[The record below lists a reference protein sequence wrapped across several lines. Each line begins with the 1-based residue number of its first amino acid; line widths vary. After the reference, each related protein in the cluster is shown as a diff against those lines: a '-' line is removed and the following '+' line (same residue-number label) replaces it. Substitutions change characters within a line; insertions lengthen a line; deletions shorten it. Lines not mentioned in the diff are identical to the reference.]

1 MSTLLPHLNDNTTS
15 TLSQAT
21 LRLSI
26 PEKYRNDA
34 QNGIKSALLD
44 ILERH
49 CEACYESLEDSYNAL
64 VRTGLGSDDTFASD
78 MATYLGIKE
87 EEVTLEGYD
96 TAPLETFTIPF
107 EISQERAYEA
117 LDAVFQ
123 GNVPSGGYTENIAY
137 QLATLDLLDRTCT
150 ECGHNL

>member
-1 MSTLLPHLNDNTTS
+1 MSTLLPHLNDNTAS

-26 PEKYRNDA
+26 PKKYRNDA
-34 QNGIKSALLD
+34 QSGIKSALLD

-78 MATYLGIKE
+78 MATYLGITE
-87 EEVTLEGYD
+87 EEVTLHPHSP
-96 TAPLETFTIPF
+96 TFVKACETTWHTPKT
-107 EISQERAYEA
+107 Q
-117 LDAVFQ
+117 LKTT
-123 GNVPSGGYTENIAY
+123 YTSTC
-137 QLATLDLLDRTCT
+137 QLLKMMKANRKRVA
-150 ECGHNL
+150 